1 MRKQTLRLKNLTKEV
16 IYCYG
21 TSGEMVCL
29 KPEPVAD
36 NQLVTTMTP
45 EKDTY
50 YIADDGI
57 YKTMANTSKFR
68 NVVLFPK
75 YIGQSRDGK
84 NLYHFKDVFQN
95 DIRLVTDGVMMD
107 DSLRGEFGHKHI
119 HYSFS

>member
-1 MRKQTLRLKNLTKEV
+1 MGKQALRLKNLTKEV

-36 NQLVTTMTP
+36 NQLIATMAP

-50 YIADDGI
+50 YIADNGI
-57 YKTMANTSKFR
+57 YKTMSNIGKFR

-75 YIGQSRDGK
+75 YIGKSRDGK
-84 NLYHFKDVFQN
+84 NLYHFKDVFKN
-95 DIRLVTDGVMMD
+95 DVRVVTDGVIMD